1 MIPGGNKMKDNKS
14 IVFRA
19 AVLILAAVIII
30 GFIIMPFIG

>member
-1 MIPGGNKMKDNKS
+1 MIFGGGKMRNNKS
-14 IVFRA
+14 LVFRA

>member
-1 MIPGGNKMKDNKS
+1 MKDNKS
-14 IVFRA
+14 IVFRV

>member
-1 MIPGGNKMKDNKS
+1 MISGGDKMKNKKS